1 MHTVDLPTIVSGN
14 RLAYLDPHEE
24 IWPRE
29 TGQWYDIDRN
39 ARYTDTFAPFENL
52 RGFSVQNARYNG
64 TLFRFPLRN
73 ARRDKCVSTHTYDV
87 NKFRELLTVLR
98 EEAKCILLFLR
109 TVRTVEVFEISES
122 GVHSNLLKVSIC
134 ETSIDQLAQKRSGFQ
149 ATLQRLFHAQS
160 FGIREKLSQ
169 VVRVQI
175 DVNDYYN
182 RTTSSSK
189 WLVANQVGSHSPEVR
204 KLAQELK
211 VFPWVGVALETSAQN
226 IESSGGR
233 VFCVLPMPLEVSCNL
248 PVHVNGTFSLNDE
261 RRELKWRGVERK
273 NDPSAQWNHL
283 LVEELLPP
291 CYASLLLDHAK
302 MLLVPAQFCRAW
314 PDTNK
319 VKGTKWVGLLTPLLR
334 ALLSKDVIPFCKPG
348 GIHRWITISS
358 ATFFPRGT
366 VLPQEV
372 TKALMAC
379 GVKLVT
385 ATDAIWNALTYCSI
399 QATCVSPSLTR
410 GELRKS
416 PQSYTS
422 MTSTEKHALLQ
433 YCLSDDAYYNDLSN
447 LALLPLASGGFGTFG
462 SVFNNPVYLC
472 SQQCPSYLLPI
483 LEGELVNESLDYQVY
498 TKLKEIASGG
508 HTNLRLLTVNDVAT
522 LLSRAMQLLQ
532 FQNTVKLPWSQFT
545 MQWLR
550 GFWQWVPGNS
560 LHLFANHFLVPISDR
575 AVARLTKAS
584 SCLFIPSTQSCSQS
598 LISTLEKLGVQCC
611 QQRQHSFVCH
621 NFYLSSLM
629 NFLSA
634 EGAIDAIQQAS
645 ISYSSVTLTDNEA
658 RELIEHVHNVSINY
672 QRQAVLREL
681 AIFAA
686 LRNTGQEL
694 YSVAQ
699 VEASTGRGAQMEPQN
714 FPLTPQNM
722 PSSVILFSSANY
734 YQRLLLSKLSVNST
748 TTVDLLVYT
757 VFPLIER
764 ESLKRDDAKNLM
776 KEVLEKF
783 HAITSNVSYQKRQ
796 EFESAIGRLSFLPVS
811 AGKPKPPNTLYS
823 PSEEELKN
831 LFYNEP
837 VFPSEPFSGGQ
848 CLKVLKQCGLKT
860 SVTRQEIV
868 DIVCSISS
876 KASTSPVAVD
886 QVKHIRAK
894 AVLTYIKRWGPQQLS
909 ETVHISD
916 YPRPRYGQNLQFSQA
931 LRKLSETKSWL
942 PVQAT
947 PPSGYPSCLT
957 WRGSGCTRHFISF
970 GSSVML
976 SEHALACGS
985 QVYFVEHSLPQA
997 LCKEFTP
1004 SPYDVMQHVMAHLE
1018 KVILKHT
1025 QVSNVKKITF
1035 GIYHLLHKCQEQD
1048 HTANLSLLERT
1059 EDCVWLTRQKK
1070 FVHPNSIALEQNAT
1084 FQHNLEPFVYILP
1097 DDLAEYESLFTE
1109 LGVQEVVTRSQIMGI
1124 LEKIQE
1130 GNPSS
1135 CGISNKQAWNL
1146 VMNILRWSTESDNG
1160 DEDDDNGPTLIPV
1173 EPDTDWPTLVTAEDV
1188 VYTDSA
1194 FLQRFLETSG
1204 DTEEEYTFVN
1214 HRVSP
1219 DLACQLQLTP
1229 LSEHLNISEDA
1240 FEDVGQSEPL
1250 TVRLKNI
1257 LKDYKDGL
1265 TIIKE
1270 LIQNADDAG
1279 ATEMN
1284 ICYDTRYHTD
1294 KRESLFFPG
1303 MAKCHGPALVVNN
1316 NAMFT
1321 EDDFQNITKLAGATN
1336 VGKALKIG
1344 KFGVGF
1350 CSVYHITDIPSFV
1363 SNNLFYIFDPTLTY
1377 LKDEIKNPARP
1388 GKKVCFTSPFISR
1401 SKQLAPYANLFGL
1414 DPRSKYEGTTFRF
1427 PFRTGVSELSDKMY
1441 GAEDVIQLREQ
1452 IQSSCS
1458 KLVLF
1463 LQNIETITFSQVHRG
1478 KEEPHET
1485 MKITK
1490 GKQTLVGNRCIYQVT
1505 CLVKGSDTTEFWL
1518 VETCTQT
1525 VLEKYSTASVACSLS
1540 PTDEQLYEV
1549 KPIEGEMFCFLP
1561 LSVKTGLPVHVSSNF
1576 AVSNNR
1582 RGIWT
1587 SDDSDFTKSD
1597 EVEWNKSLMKGTIC
1611 LAYCELLEG
1620 LKELQTEMKLSDYA
1634 FFSMWPVK
1642 GELKIQNPWYLCVK
1656 AVYGSV
1662 AERELFFSNS
1672 TDRWLALDESK
1683 FLHPDILR
1691 VSHSATS
1698 IPGAVLDVVNHLE
1711 LPVVHLPSKYHE
1723 FLAISGCTETEKTFL
1738 EHFFANIQDVEAI
1751 LESRNA
1757 VLLLT
1762 LECYATELNSPDKD
1776 RYYYLWEF
1784 LQENACIP
1792 CEPDGKLLKAP
1803 SELIQPEADFAKL
1816 FDVNENVFP
1825 LRKFCNKILVDRAM
1839 KELGMLHDSIPL
1851 ESLEER
1857 ATTIATLYKND
1868 ATKALERA
1876 KLIMDSLQKEDK
1888 REEFPIEICLRMS
1901 EIPFLPVKEKPE
1913 DYPLPWKGD
1922 RGKLY
1927 PGKEILSLT
1936 TTYYDDKANIHLA
1949 GSECVILNQNNPSN
1963 GGCGVVS
1970 YRVKELLQIRSSPT
1984 CREVIS
1990 HFCTLLGHFDGS
2002 EQMIKF
2008 ADPIARK
2015 VYEYLEELLG
2025 QAKEHESIDIAPI
2038 KEIPCIWTGR
2048 MFIECSAVAK
2058 KWRQDGPYLFQV
2070 PYSLNTCKY
2079 LKEALEIKEEFSDE
2093 DLVGALQSIRNNED
2107 TPLSE
2112 NCQMLIKDIV
2122 SVITSREKFQTDLK
2136 PIMLPD
2142 VDFILHEATELY
2154 HNDMPWQPHDD
2165 TFKYVHESVPLAT
2178 AKRLEVKLCRTAHLA
2193 RYTVPGSG
2201 FSIVEFGQ
2209 HEELTRRIQNIIRD
2223 YPFDMTI
2230 LKELLQNADDA
2241 KATKMHIIVDM
2252 RRHREDHILS
2262 EEWAK
2267 LQGPAL
2273 LVWNDSVFTK
2283 EDLEGIQRL
2292 GLGSKRSDSETIGQY
2307 GIGFN
2312 AVYHLTDCPSFLTGG
2327 DTLCI
2332 LDPHM
2337 RYVPHATER
2346 RPGAMYTSLD
2356 KKFWSS
2362 FDGMKSAYLLDG
2374 VKNRPKQ
2381 LLNGTLF
2388 RFPLR
2393 YTLSHVESSEI
2404 VRDINQ
2410 SELNRSRVLSGREMS
2425 KLLNE
2430 WAPKMKQSLLFL
2442 NNVTELKFSVIRDE
2456 RGVLSLENSYR
2467 TELDEWATQNRSELT
2482 DKIKLFND
2490 EETRTPFITTYPLT
2504 IVESLMAR
2512 REKKEEWL
2520 IQQGIGNIDKDV
2532 QRWTYVEQVK
2542 PRHGIAAPLKCEGA
2556 TLEGQVFCFLPLP
2569 LYSGLPVHINGHF
2582 ILHSTR
2588 RNLWR
2593 ATDSEGDN
2601 KSRWNQNILTA
2612 IASSYAKFLERMTE
2626 YVAQFK
2632 RCTSRKSIEKAVTEY
2647 YVHFPCTIPNSDS
2660 PLSEPWLQ
2668 LTKHVFQ
2675 AMFEHNSPILA
2686 VPTNVSA
2693 RSSEDKCL
2701 LQWQPLKCEQMPA
2714 SQVYFWKNAR
2724 KEKEE
2729 NVKMKCVLERIGMK
2743 ITCAPLWVMEHFK
2756 FVKCDLPVVS
2766 RSSVHKFYVSFY
2778 NRFISSQYPRD
2789 IQDTPFK
2796 CVEDFKLFTGFL
2808 LGAESQPSLTTEL
2821 AFPDKPFGYP
2831 LLLNACN
2838 QLCIFDEG
2846 SKVLRSKYAQL
2857 FPKYLERF
2865 LHKDLIRCHHSSS
2878 YFVTEFDEDRVQIV
2892 KELLQTVLPPE
2903 LKNMYVSSESEEIK
2917 KVDIRALWRCFKND
2931 KVFRSAVDEILK
2943 VWALL
2948 LTKDQKL
2955 FRCSS
2960 REQLLP
2966 IIPDSSTREA
2976 ALMSVIEHQLRG
2988 PFLDTQVVPVEVV
3001 ESLCPRPSDH
3011 KAVLKNVYYLHRE
3024 FPFDEVMT
3032 SQIATSLITY
3042 FKNIHLKKERKCCL
3056 HLKCLPL
3063 FETMDGDVTVLEG
3076 KRVYMWPN
3084 TIGQDGNE
3092 KWIRGTDLV
3101 FLKPWGAWASLG
3113 VIIELGIQT
3122 ITAEEM
3128 YIQFIFPQFF
3138 KLNKKERYSHV
3149 RYIRDYLFA
3158 TNYANRKNDCHARH
3172 FVSELVSLPWIGDDG
3187 HSLKPVSSFH
3197 TDQKEIFPAFLEHF
3211 QLIPKEV
3218 YQGDKRTWMSFFQ
3231 KIGLQQ
3237 TVTKDT
3243 FSALCNDVACGK
3255 LKESTRA
3262 SSKVLFDYLFTKEEA
3277 KHNGFHSDRN
3287 FLARVS
3293 DIAFVCPVPMPEL
3306 EWIHKAPQ
3314 TPNRVIL
3321 ANDEQVPLCK
3331 LLGSCVKLCKDLI
3344 WVVKHVID
3352 VSEPEEKSLLDGL
3365 GICTEP
3371 TVKDVVESVK
3381 CLAKTR
3387 FTNNQLFKEYKDV
3400 PLSKPGRR
3408 KLMDVMTKIFEYL
3421 EQKKAEPTELIDLPC
3436 IPVHALTDER
3446 GSQYP
3451 VLVQPHCV
3459 VFREFE
3465 ETQEFYP
3472 FIHSV
3477 MKLLYRA
3484 KDFLGLLGVKNSIEL
3499 KHMQIVLQSAYEI
3512 SDGLEMDINTRRVVS
3527 SAVKEIFSLLQ
3538 KNKMEMMQMR
3548 EEVVI
3553 EQLQPLYLSGVD
3565 KRMHLVDSLVYSAK
3579 YRPINYNLDETGLFL
3594 LWTPK
3599 KLFNIRPKQFCQLL
3613 PEAIRP
3619 KLLSQLC
3626 IRKVSTSCKKC
3637 ENAPPIVDKV
3647 ETQLRLQN
3655 LPQAMSIVI
3664 KYYASQVSTSPEA
3677 QEKIIEVFMGH
3688 LEQFFDSIEVK
3699 CVDDLKID
3707 VFLKDSDHV
3716 AIASESEPCFLLWG
3730 KNVYLLY
3737 IDSKRGA
3744 HDLSTVQDCIVDEL
3758 VSCLKNTE
3766 FPESEVDQVKTFMKK
3781 LFGADSPE
3789 ELYDMLQEKH
3799 MSIDELTPTAIYYDH
3814 EPNIGDAVPNSLHFR
3829 LDHSLNN
3836 IFYPQEWVAYKPNF
3850 EEEIFIYAQVSHAM
3864 NLKDAE
3870 GEPLKPMLV
3879 EYIIITS
3886 KDGREEKKVTSVD
3899 LFKFL
3904 RGEKAQEKA
3913 SAVESESRELV
3924 PFQGDPSETAPPPPP
3939 PPPPSNS
3946 SSQSA
3951 ATARPERTRQ
3961 PINIEQA
3968 KEEVRQDLK
3977 DIWQLP
3983 KEDQKKALRRLYL
3996 KWHPDKN
4003 PYDPEAAEEVFKFMQ
4018 QEIDRL
4024 ERGEGLTTSSSQS
4037 WRHYERAWSSTARQ
4051 HRHYYDQFQQ
4061 DSAETG
4067 SSRNRRKRNRGR
4079 RGRGGGG
4086 GGFFNASF
4094 TPPKNESEAK
4104 RWVKQAEADYAVLKV
4119 LLDEAQANIQL
4130 PCHVCFV
4137 AHEVAEK
4144 ALKGAMYAT
4153 CGLREQSRRSHNVTP
4168 LARAIEQVE
4177 PEKARG
4183 ISALA
4188 LPLEP
4193 TYYVDT
4199 RFPKEGAGLSVPF
4212 EDFSLADAEEAE
4224 KCAGGILKIVKD
4236 IVNT

>member
-1 MHTVDLPTIVSGN
+1 MY
-14 RLAYLDPHEE
+14 LA
-24 IWPRE
+24 
-29 TGQWYDIDRN
+29 
-39 ARYTDTFAPFENL
+39 
-52 RGFSVQNARYNG
+52 
-64 TLFRFPLRN
+64 FPSN
-73 ARRDKCVSTHTYDV
+73 CT
-87 NKFRELLTVLR
+87 N
-98 EEAKCILLFLR
+98 CG
-109 TVRTVEVFEISES
+109 S

-169 VVRVQI
+169 VVRVQV

-182 RTTSSSK
+182 RTTSSNK

-302 MLLVPAQFCRAW
+302 MLLEPAQFCRAW

-358 ATFFPRGT
+358 ATFVPRGT

-399 QATCVSPSLTR
+399 QVTCVSPSLTR
-410 GELRKS
+410 SELRKS

-447 LALLPLASGGFGTFG
+447 LALLPLASGGFGTFV

-472 SQQCPSYLLPI
+472 SQQCPSYLLPT

-508 HTNLRLLTVNDVAT
+508 HTNLRLLTVNEVAT

-550 GFWQWVPGNS
+550 DFWQWVPGNS
-560 LHLFANHFLVPISDR
+560 LHLFANHFLLPISDR

-598 LISTLEKLGVQCC
+598 LISALEKLGVQCC
-611 QQRQHSFVCH
+611 QQRKHSFVCH
-621 NFYLSSLM
+621 NVYLSSLM

-634 EGAIDAIQQAS
+634 EGTIDAIQQAS
-645 ISYSSVTLTDNEA
+645 ISYSSVTLTDKEA

-681 AIFAA
+681 AIFAT

-699 VEASTGRGAQMEPQN
+699 FEASTGRGAQMEPQN

-722 PSSVILFSSANY
+722 PLSVILFSSANY

-783 HAITSNVSYQKRQ
+783 HAITSNVSYHKRQ

-823 PSEEELKN
+823 PSEEELKT

-837 VFPSEPFSGGQ
+837 VFPSEPFSRGE

-860 SVTRQEIV
+860 GVTPQEIV
-868 DIVCSISS
+868 DIICSISS
-876 KASTSPVAVD
+876 KSSTSPVAVD
-886 QVKHIRAK
+886 QAKHIRAK
-894 AVLTYIKRWGPQQLS
+894 AVLTYIKRWGHQQLS

-957 WRGSGCTRHFISF
+957 WRGSGCSRHFISF

-976 SEHALACGS
+976 SEHQDPLALACGS

-1004 SPYDVMQHVMAHLE
+1004 SPYHVMQHVMAHLE

-1025 QVSNVKKITF
+1025 QVPDVKKISF
-1035 GIYHLLHKCQEQD
+1035 GIYCLLHKCQQQG
-1048 HTANLSLLERT
+1048 HTASLLLLERT

-1109 LGVQEVVTRSQIMGI
+1109 LGIQEVVTRSQIMGI

-1160 DEDDDNGPTLIPV
+1160 DEDDDNGPTLVPV
-1173 EPDTDWPTLVTAEDV
+1173 EPDTDWPTLVAAEDV

-1194 FLQRFLETSG
+1194 FLRRFLETSG

-1214 HRVSP
+1214 HRVTP
-1219 DLACQLQLTP
+1219 DLARELQLTP

-1257 LKDYKDGL
+1257 LKDYKDGF

-1303 MAKCHGPALVVNN
+1303 MAECHGPALVVNN

-1321 EDDFQNITKLAGATN
+1321 EDDFQNITKLAGATK
-1336 VGKALKIG
+1336 VGKSLKIG
-1344 KFGVGF
+1344 KFGIGF

-1363 SNNLFYIFDPTLTY
+1363 SNDLLYIFDPTLTY

-1388 GKKVCFTSPFISR
+1388 GKKVCFTSPFISQ
-1401 SKQLAPYANLFGL
+1401 SKQLAPYANLFGF
-1414 DPRSKYEGTTFRF
+1414 DPQSRYEGTTFRF

-1441 GAEDVIQLREQ
+1441 GAEDVRQLREQ

-1478 KEEPHET
+1478 EEEPHEM

-1490 GKQTLVGNRCIYQVT
+1490 GKQTLVGYRCIYQVT
-1505 CLVKGSDTTEFWL
+1505 CSVKGSDTTEFWL
-1518 VETCTQT
+1518 VESCTQT

-1540 PTDEQLYEV
+1540 PTEEQLYEV
-1549 KPIEGEMFCFLP
+1549 KAIEGEMFCFLP

-1597 EVEWNKSLMKGTIC
+1597 EVEWNKSLMEGVIC
-1611 LAYCELLEG
+1611 SAYCELMEG
-1620 LKELQTEMKLSDYA
+1620 LKELQTEIKQSDYD

-1642 GELKIQNPWYLCVK
+1642 GELKIQNLWDLSVK
-1656 AVYGSV
+1656 AIYQSV

-1723 FLAISGCTETEKTFL
+1723 FLAISSSTETEKTFL
-1738 EHFFANIQDVEAI
+1738 EHFFTNIDNVEAI
-1751 LESRNA
+1751 LDSRNA
-1757 VLLLT
+1757 VLLLA
-1762 LECYATELNSPDKD
+1762 LECYAMELNRPDED
-1776 RYYYLWEF
+1776 RYCYLWEF
-1784 LQENACIP
+1784 LQESACIP
-1792 CEPDGKLLKAP
+1792 CEPDGNLLKAP
-1803 SELIQPEADFAKL
+1803 SKLIHPKADFAKL
-1816 FDVNENVFP
+1816 FDVDENVFP
-1825 LRKFCNKILVDRAM
+1825 LEEFCDKKLVDKAM
-1839 KELGMLHDSIPL
+1839 KELGMLYDSIPL
-1851 ESLEER
+1851 DQLEER
-1857 ATTIATLYKND
+1857 ATTIVGLYKKD
-1868 ATKALERA
+1868 EIKALERA
-1876 KLIMDSLQKEDK
+1876 KLIMNSLQKEDK
-1888 REEFPIEICLRMS
+1888 REQFSVEECLRIS
-1901 EIPFLPVKEKPE
+1901 EIPFLPVMEKPE

-1922 RGKLY
+1922 KDTLY

-1936 TTYYDDKANIHLA
+1936 TTYHDDKANIHLA

-1963 GGCGVVS
+1963 GGCGFVS
-1970 YRVKELLQIRSSPT
+1970 SRVKELLQIRSSPT
-1984 CREVIS
+1984 CRDVVS

-2002 EQMIKF
+2002 AQMIKF
-2008 ADPIARK
+2008 SDPIARK
-2015 VYEYLEELLG
+2015 VYEYLEKLLG
-2025 QAKEHESIDIAPI
+2025 EAKEHESIDIAPI

-2070 PYSLNTCKY
+2070 PSSMNTRKN
-2079 LKEALEIKEEFSDE
+2079 LKEALEIKEEFSNE
-2093 DLVGALQSIRNNED
+2093 ELVDALQSMQRDNNGI
-2107 TPLSE
+2107 PLSDD
-2112 NCQMLIKDIV
+2112 CQVLIRDIV
-2122 SVITSREKFQTDLK
+2122 SKITSRPNFQTDLK

-2142 VDFILHEATELY
+2142 ADFILHEATELY

-2165 TFKYVHESVPLAT
+2165 TFNYVHESVPLAT
-2178 AKRLEVKLCRTAHLA
+2178 AKTLGVKLCRAAHLA

-2201 FSIVEFGQ
+2201 FSFVEFGQ

-2230 LKELLQNADDA
+2230 LKELLQNADDT
-2241 KATKMHIIVDM
+2241 KATKMHIMVDM
-2252 RRHREDHILS
+2252 RRHREEHILS

-2337 RYVPHATER
+2337 RYVPQATER
-2346 RPGAMYTSLD
+2346 HPGAMYSNLD
-2356 KKFWSS
+2356 DKFWSS

-2393 YTLSHVESSEI
+2393 HTLSHVRSSDI
-2404 VRDINQ
+2404 VRDIDQ
-2410 SELNRSRVLSGREMS
+2410 SKPNTNTSRVISGDKMNELLS
-2425 KLLNE
+2425 E

-2442 NNVTELKFSVIRDE
+2442 NNVTELKFSVIRNE
-2456 RGVLSLENSYR
+2456 KEVLSLENSYR
-2467 TELDEWATQNRSELT
+2467 TELDECATQNRAELT
-2482 DKIKLFND
+2482 NKIKLFND
-2490 EETRTPFITTYPLT
+2490 EETREPYITTYPLT

-2512 REKKEEWL
+2512 GRERKEKWL
-2520 IQQGIGNIDKDV
+2520 IQQGIGDV
-2532 QRWTYVEQVK
+2532 ENNVKKWKYVEQVR
-2542 PRHGIAAPLKCEGA
+2542 PRHGIAALLKHEGS
-2556 TLEGQVFCFLPLP
+2556 TILKGQVFCFLPLP
-2569 LYSGLPVHINGHF
+2569 LYSGLSVHINGHF
-2582 ILHSTR
+2582 ILDSTR

-2593 ATDSEGDN
+2593 ATDSEGDE

-2612 IASSYAKFLERMTE
+2612 IASSYAKFLEKMTE
-2626 YVAQFK
+2626 YVAQFEG
-2632 RCTSRKSIEKAVTEY
+2632 CTSRKSIEKAVTEY
-2647 YVHFPCTIPNSDS
+2647 YVHFPRKKSDS
-2660 PLSEPWLQ
+2660 DLSKPWLQ
-2668 LTKHVFQ
+2668 LAKDVFQ
-2675 AMFEHNSPILA
+2675 AMSEHNSPILA

-2693 RSSEDKCL
+2693 RSSEDKYL
-2701 LQWQPLKCEQMPA
+2701 LQWQPLKYEQMPA
-2714 SQVYFWKNAR
+2714 SQVYFWKKVR
-2724 KEKEE
+2724 KDTEE
-2729 NVKMKCVLERIGMK
+2729 NVRMKSILERIGMN

-2756 FVKCDLPVVS
+2756 DVKCELPVIC
-2766 RSSVHKFYVSFY
+2766 RSSVYEFYKSF
-2778 NRFISSQYPRD
+2778 NNQFISSRYPTD

-2796 CVEDFKLFTGFL
+2796 CVEDFKLFTEVL
-2808 LGAESQPSLTTEL
+2808 LGAESQPLQTAEFT
-2821 AFPDKPFGYP
+2821 FPDKPFGYP

-2846 SKVLRSKYAQL
+2846 NKILCSKFAQL
-2857 FPKYLERF
+2857 FPKCPERF
-2865 LHKDLIRCHHSSS
+2865 LHNDLTQCHYSSS
-2878 YFVTEFDEDRVQIV
+2878 YFLTELDKDRVQIV
-2892 KELLQTVLPPE
+2892 KELLETVLPPE

-2948 LTKDQKL
+2948 LTKDKTL
-2955 FRCSS
+2955 VRCSS

-2966 IIPDSSTREA
+2966 IIPDSSTKEA
-2976 ALMSVIEHQLRG
+2976 SVISVIEQKLKG

-3001 ESLCPRPSDH
+3001 GSLCPQPSDH
-3011 KAVLKNVYYLHRE
+3011 IAMLKNLYYLHRE
-3024 FPFDEVMT
+3024 FPIDEVMT
-3032 SQIATSLITY
+3032 SQIASSLITY
-3042 FKNIHLKKERKCCL
+3042 FKNIHLKKENECCM

-3063 FETMDGDVTVLEG
+3063 FEAMDGGITVLEG
-3076 KRVYMWPN
+3076 KRVYIWPN
-3084 TIGQDGNE
+3084 NIGQDGNE

-3101 FLKPWGAWASLG
+3101 FLKPLGAWASLG

-3122 ITAEEM
+3122 ITAEET
-3128 YIQFIFPQFF
+3128 YIKFIFPNFS
-3138 KLNKKERYSHV
+3138 KLSKKERYSHV
-3149 RYIRDYLFA
+3149 RHIRDYLFA
-3158 TNYANRKNDCHARH
+3158 TNYAIHKNDYHASR
-3172 FVSELVSLPWIGDDG
+3172 FVSELVRLLWIGDHG
-3187 HSLKPVSSFH
+3187 HSLKPVSTFH
-3197 TDQKEIFPAFLEHF
+3197 TYQKEIFHAFPEHF
-3211 QLIPKEV
+3211 ELIPKEV
-3218 YQGDKRTWMSFFQ
+3218 YQGDKKVWMSFFQ

-3237 TVTKDT
+3237 TVTKNT
-3243 FSALCNDVACGK
+3243 FAALCNDVACGK
-3255 LKESTRA
+3255 LKEVTRA
-3262 SSKVLFDYLFTKEEA
+3262 SSKVLLDYLFSKEEA
-3277 KHNGFHSDRN
+3277 KHHGFHSDKR

-3293 DIAFVCPVPMPEL
+3293 EIAFVCPVSMLEL
-3306 EWIHKAPQ
+3306 DWIHKPPQ
-3314 TPNRVIL
+3314 TPSRVII
-3321 ANDEQVPLCK
+3321 ANDKQVPLCK
-3331 LLGSCVKLCKDLI
+3331 LSGSCVRQYKDLI
-3344 WVVKHVID
+3344 WIVKHVID
-3352 VSEPEEKSLLDGL
+3352 VSELEEKSLLDGL
-3365 GICTEP
+3365 GINTKP
-3371 TVKDVVESVK
+3371 TVKHVVASVK
-3381 CLAKTR
+3381 CLAETR
-3387 FTNNQLFKEYKDV
+3387 FADPQLFTKYTAPQSTPDQK
-3400 PLSKPGRR
+3400 
-3408 KLMDVMTKIFEYL
+3408 KLMDVMAKMFEYL
-3421 EQKKAEPTELIDLPC
+3421 ELQHKEKSTDLTELKALPC
-3436 IPVHALTDER
+3436 IPVHALTDKW

-3451 VLVQPHCV
+3451 VLVHPRCV
-3459 VFREFE
+3459 VFRPQK
-3465 ETQEFYP
+3465 ETQNFYP
-3472 FIHSV
+3472 FIHSANR
-3477 MKLLYRA
+3477 LLYNA
-3484 KDFLGLLGVKNSIEL
+3484 KEVLELLGVKNSVEL
-3499 KHMQIVLQSAYEI
+3499 VHMQIVLQSAYKVAEGMEL
-3512 SDGLEMDINTRRVVS
+3512 DHNTKDVVS
-3527 SAVKEIFSLLQ
+3527 FAVKEIFSLLQ
-3538 KNKMEMMQMR
+3538 KNKTERFRMGEAVLT
-3548 EEVVI
+3548 EK
-3553 EQLQPLYLSGVD
+3553 LKPLYLSGVD
-3565 KRMHLVDSLVYSAK
+3565 KRMHSVDSLVYCSRYK
-3579 YRPINYNLDETGLFL
+3579 QKYNLDGTGLFL

-3599 KLFNIRPKQFCQLL
+3599 KLDIYPKDFCELL

-3619 KLLSQLC
+3619 KSLSQLC
-3626 IRKVSTSCKKC
+3626 IRKISTSCKKC
-3637 ENAPPIVDKV
+3637 KNTPPVAHTI
-3647 ETQLRLQN
+3647 ERQLRLQN

-3664 KYYASQVSTSPEA
+3664 KSYANGPPEV
-3677 QEKIIEVFMGH
+3677 QEKISEIFMEH
-3688 LEQFFDSIEVK
+3688 LEHFFYSIKVHCMEN
-3699 CVDDLKID
+3699 LMID
-3707 VFLKDSDHV
+3707 VFLRDNDHPT
-3716 AIASESEPCFLLWG
+3716 AITSESKCCFLLQEN
-3730 KNVYLLY
+3730 KEYSLY
-3737 IDSKRGA
+3737 MDAKRCA
-3744 HDLSTVQDCIVDEL
+3744 HRLSTVQDCIVGEL
-3758 VSCLKNTE
+3758 VSCLTNTE
-3766 FPESEVDQVKTFMKK
+3766 FPQGELENVQNIMKS
-3781 LFGADSPE
+3781 LLEADSPDE
-3789 ELYDMLQEKH
+3789 IYEILQTKQ
-3799 MSIDELTPTAIYYDH
+3799 MSIGELGATDIDYDH
-3814 EPNIGDAVPNSLHFR
+3814 EPTIGDFVPKPLHFR
-3829 LDHSLNN
+3829 FNLSGKN
-3836 IFYPQEWVAYKPNF
+3836 IFYSQEWIAYKLDGDD
-3850 EEEIFIYAQVSHAM
+3850 EKYIYAQVSHAE
-3864 NLKDAE
+3864 NLKDAS
-3870 GEPLKPMLV
+3870 GEPLKPMHV
-3879 EYIIITS
+3879 KYIIITS
-3886 KDGREEKKVTSVD
+3886 EDGNEERTVAAYE
-3899 LFKFL
+3899 LYKFT
-3904 RGEKAQEKA
+3904 RGQKAPEE
-3913 SAVESESRELV
+3913 SPTVESESREVVL
-3924 PFQGDPSETAPPPPP
+3924 FQGDSSETAPPPPP
-3939 PPPPSNS
+3939 PPSDS
-3946 SSQSA
+3946 
-3951 ATARPERTRQ
+3951 TLTRPERTLQ

-3968 KEEVRQDLK
+3968 KEEVRQELK
-3977 DIWQLP
+3977 DIWELP
-3983 KEDQKKALRRLYL
+3983 KEERKKALHRLYL
-3996 KWHPDKN
+3996 RWHPDKN
-4003 PYDPEAAEEVFKFMQ
+4003 PHDPEAAEEVFKFMK
-4018 QEIDRL
+4018 QEMDRL
-4024 ERGEGLTTSSSQS
+4024 ERGEGLSTSSSHS
-4037 WRHYERAWSSTARQ
+4037 WRHYENSWNFTAGQ
-4051 HRHYYDQFQQ
+4051 HRRYQNQYQQ
-4061 DSAETG
+4061 DPAGTG
-4067 SSRNRRKRNRGR
+4067 SHRQRQGSRRNRG
-4079 RGRGGGG
+4079 GGGGGG
-4086 GGFFNASF
+4086 GGFFNTFF
-4094 TPPKNESEAK
+4094 TPPKNEREAK
-4104 RWVKQAEADYAVLKV
+4104 RWVRQAIADFEVLKNA
-4119 LLDEAQANIQL
+4119 LDCARINTKL
-4130 PCHVCFV
+4130 SYNVCFM

-4153 CGLREQSRRSHNVTP
+4153 CGLREKSRESHNIAP
-4168 LARAIEQVE
+4168 LAIAIEQAE

-4199 RFPKEGAGLSVPF
+4199 RFPKEGAGLSVPL
-4212 EDFSLADAEEAE
+4212 EEFSLADAEEAE

>member
-1 MHTVDLPTIVSGN
+1 MHTADLPTIVSGN

-24 IWPRE
+24 IWPRK
-29 TGQWYDIDRN
+29 TGQWYDIDGN
-39 ARYTDTFAPFENL
+39 ARYTDTFAPFQNL
-52 RGFSVQNARYNG
+52 CGFSVRNTHYNG

-73 ARRDKCVSTHTYDV
+73 ARRAKRVSTHTYDV
-87 NKFRELLTVLR
+87 NKLRELLTALR

-109 TVRTVEVFEISES
+109 SVRTVEVFEISES
-122 GVHSNLLKVSIC
+122 GVHLSLLKVSVC
-134 ETSIDQLAQKRSGFQ
+134 ETSIDQLSQKRSGFQ
-149 ATLQRLFHAQS
+149 ANLQKLFHAQS

-169 VVRVQI
+169 VVRVQV
-175 DVNDYYN
+175 DVNDSYN
-182 RTTSSSK
+182 HTTSSSK
-189 WLVANQVGSHSPEVR
+189 WLVANHVGSHSPEAR

-233 VFCVLPMPLEVSCNL
+233 VFCVLPMPLEVSCHL
-248 PVHVNGTFSLNDE
+248 PVHVNGTFSLNNE

-302 MLLVPAQFCRAW
+302 MLLEPAQFCRAW

-348 GIHRWITISS
+348 GISRWITVSS
-358 ATFFPRGT
+358 ATFVPRGT

-372 TKALMAC
+372 TTALVAC
-379 GVKLVT
+379 EVKLVT
-385 ATDAIWNALTYCSI
+385 ATDAIWNALSYCSI
-399 QATCVSPSLTR
+399 DVTCVSPSLTR

-422 MTSTEKHALLQ
+422 MTPTQKHALLQ
-433 YCLSDDAYYNDLSN
+433 YCLSDNAYYNDLNN
-447 LALLPLASGGFGTFG
+447 LALLPLASGGFGTFR

-472 SQQCPSYLLPI
+472 SRQCPSYLLPT
-483 LEGELVNESLDYQVY
+483 LDGELVNESLDYQVY
-498 TKLKEIASGG
+498 TKLKETASGG

-522 LLSRAMQLLQ
+522 LLSRAMPQ
-532 FQNTVKLPWSQFT
+532 FQNTVTLPWSQFR

-550 GFWQWVPGNS
+550 GFWQWVPGDS
-560 LHLFANHFLVPISDR
+560 LHLFANQFLVPISDR
-575 AVARLTKAS
+575 TVARLTKAS
-584 SCLFIPSTQSCSQS
+584 SCLFIPSTQSYSQS
-598 LISTLEKLGVQCC
+598 LISALEKLGVQCC
-611 QQRQHSFVCH
+611 QQRTHPFLRH
-621 NFYLSSLM
+621 NAYLGSLM
-629 NFLSA
+629 NFFSA
-634 EGAIDAIQQAS
+634 DGIIDAIQHAS
-645 ISYSSVTLTDNEA
+645 SYSSVALTTNEA
-658 RELIEHVHNVSINY
+658 KELIANVQNVSITY
-672 QRQAVLREL
+672 QRQTVLREL
-681 AIFAA
+681 PIFAT
-686 LRNTGQEL
+686 LRNTGEKL
-694 YSVAQ
+694 YSMTQ

-714 FPLTPQNM
+714 FPLTPQNI
-722 PSSVILFSSANY
+722 PSSVIVFSTDNK
-734 YQRLLLSKLSVNST
+734 YQQLLLSRLSVNST
-748 TTVDLLVYT
+748 TTVDLLMYT
-757 VFPLIER
+757 VFKLIER
-764 ESLKRDDAKNLM
+764 ESLQRNAAKKLM

-796 EFESAIGRLSFLPVS
+796 EFESAIGHLPFLPVS
-811 AGKPKPPNTLYS
+811 AGKPKPPNTLFS
-823 PSEEELKN
+823 PSGEELKN

-860 SVTRQEIV
+860 SVTQQEIV
-868 DIVCSISS
+868 DIICSISS

-886 QVKHIRAK
+886 QAKHTRAK
-894 AVLTYIKRWGPQQLS
+894 AVLTYIKRWGHQQLS

-970 GSSVML
+970 GTSAIL
-976 SEHALACGS
+976 SEHQDPLALACGS

-997 LCKEFTP
+997 MCKEFTP
-1004 SPYDVMQHVMAHLE
+1004 SPYDVMKHAMAHLE

-1025 QVSNVKKITF
+1025 QVPDVKKITF
-1035 GIYHLLHKCQEQD
+1035 GIYCRLHKCQQQGYTVD
-1048 HTANLSLLERT
+1048 LSLLENT

-1070 FVHPNSIALEQNAT
+1070 FVHPNSIALKQNAT

-1097 DDLAEYESLFTE
+1097 DDLAEYESLFME
-1109 LGVQEVVTRSQIMGI
+1109 LGVQEVVTRSQITGI

-1146 VMNILRWSTESDNG
+1146 VMNILRLSTESDNG
-1160 DEDDDNGPTLIPV
+1160 DDDDDNGPTLVPV
-1173 EPDTDWPTLVTAEDV
+1173 EPDTDWPTLVAAEDV

-1214 HRVSP
+1214 HRVTP
-1219 DLACQLQLTP
+1219 DLARELQLTP

-1303 MAKCHGPALVVNN
+1303 MAECHGPALVVNN

-1321 EDDFQNITKLAGATN
+1321 EEDFQNITKLAGATK

-1363 SNNLFYIFDPTLTY
+1363 SNNLLYIFDPTLTY

-1401 SKQLAPYANLFGL
+1401 SKQLAPYANLFGF
-1414 DPRSKYEGTTFRF
+1414 DPRSRYEGTTFRF

-1441 GAEDVIQLREQ
+1441 GAEDVRQLREQ

-1490 GKQTLVGNRCIYQVT
+1490 GKQTLVGNRCVYQVT
-1505 CLVKGSDTTEFWL
+1505 CSVNGSDTTEFWL
-1518 VETCTQT
+1518 FETCTQT

-1597 EVEWNKSLMKGTIC
+1597 EIEWNKSLMEGVIC
-1611 LAYCELLEG
+1611 SAYCELLEG
-1620 LKELQTEMKLSDYA
+1620 LKELQTEIKLSDYD

-1642 GELKIQNPWYLCVK
+1642 GELKIQNPWDLSVK
-1656 AVYGSV
+1656 AIYQSV
-1662 AERELFFSNS
+1662 AERELFFSTS

-1723 FLAISGCTETEKTFL
+1723 FLAISGSTETEKTFL
-1738 EHFFANIQDVEAI
+1738 EHFFTNIDNVEAI
-1751 LESRNA
+1751 LDSRNA
-1757 VLLLT
+1757 VLLLA
-1762 LECYATELNSPDKD
+1762 LECYAMELNRPDED
-1776 RYYYLWEF
+1776 RYCYLWEF

-1792 CEPDGKLLKAP
+1792 CEPDGNLLKAP
-1803 SELIQPEADFAKL
+1803 SKLIHPKADFAKL
-1816 FDVNENVFP
+1816 FDVDENVFP
-1825 LRKFCNKILVDRAM
+1825 LEEFCDKKLVDKAM

-1851 ESLEER
+1851 DQLVER
-1857 ATTIATLYKND
+1857 ATTIVRLYKKD
-1868 ATKALERA
+1868 VIKALERA
-1876 KLIMDSLQKEDK
+1876 KLIMNSLQKEDK
-1888 REEFPIEICLRMS
+1888 REQFSVEECLRIS
-1901 EIPFLPVKEKPE
+1901 EIPFLPVMEKPE
-1913 DYPLPWKGD
+1913 GYPLPWKGD
-1922 RGKLY
+1922 RDTLY

-1936 TTYYDDKANIHLA
+1936 TTYHDDKANIHLA
-1949 GSECVILNQNNPSN
+1949 GSECVILNQNNHSN
-1963 GGCGVVS
+1963 GGCGFVS

-1984 CREVIS
+1984 CRDVVS
-1990 HFCTLLGHFDGS
+1990 HFCTLVGRFDGS

-2015 VYEYLEELLG
+2015 VYEYLEKLLG

-2070 PYSLNTCKY
+2070 PYSMNTRQN
-2079 LKEALEIKEEFSDE
+2079 LKEALEIKEEFSDK
-2093 DLVGALQSIRNNED
+2093 DLVGTLQSMQRDNNGI
-2107 TPLSE
+2107 PLSD
-2112 NCQMLIKDIV
+2112 NCQVLIRDIV
-2122 SVITSREKFQTDLK
+2122 SVITSRPNFQTELK

-2178 AKRLEVKLCRTAHLA
+2178 AERLGVKPCRAAHLA
-2193 RYTVPGSG
+2193 RQGSDL
-2201 FSIVEFGQ
+2201 SFGQ

-2230 LKELLQNADDA
+2230 IKELLQNADDA
-2241 KATKMHIIVDM
+2241 KATKMHVIVDM
-2252 RRHREDHILS
+2252 RTHSDKHILS
-2262 EEWAK
+2262 EEWGE

-2273 LVWNDSVFTK
+2273 LVWNDSVFTEK
-2283 EDLEGIQRL
+2283 DLKGIQRL

-2312 AVYHLTDCPSFLTGG
+2312 AVYHLTDCPSFVTGG
-2327 DTLCI
+2327 DKLCI

-2337 RYVPHATER
+2337 RYVPEGH
-2346 RPGAMYTSLD
+2346 PGAMYTDLD
-2356 KKFWSS
+2356 EIFWNSV
-2362 FDGMKSAYLLDG
+2362 DGLKSAYLLDG
-2374 VKNRPKQ
+2374 LKNRPRE

-2393 YTLSHVESSEI
+2393 HTLSHVMSSDI

-2410 SELNRSRVLSGREMS
+2410 PEPNTNRVISGWKMG
-2425 KLLNE
+2425 KLLSE

-2442 NNVTELKFSVIRDE
+2442 NYITELKFFIIKDK

-2467 TELDEWATQNRSELT
+2467 TELDERSAQNRSELT
-2482 DKIKLFND
+2482 DKIKLFNGG
-2490 EETRTPFITTYPLT
+2490 EIKEPFITTYPLT

-2512 REKKEEWL
+2512 GRERKEEWL
-2520 IQQGIGNIDKDV
+2520 IQQGIGGVDKV
-2532 QRWTYVEQVK
+2532 VKKWTYVEQVK
-2542 PRHGIAAPLKCEGA
+2542 PRHGIAAPLKCEGT

-2582 ILHSTR
+2582 ILNSTR
-2588 RNLWR
+2588 RNLWN
-2593 ATDSEGDN
+2593 ATDSEGDE

-2612 IASSYAKFLERMTE
+2612 IASSYVTFLERMTE
-2626 YVAQFK
+2626 HVAQFEG
-2632 RCTSRKSIEKAVTEY
+2632 CTSRKSIEEAVTEY
-2647 YVHFPCTIPNSDS
+2647 YVHFPRTTQGNKFDS

-2668 LTKHVFQ
+2668 LAKDVFQ
-2675 AMFEHNSPILA
+2675 AMFERNSPILA

-2693 RSSEDKCL
+2693 RSSEDKYL
-2701 LQWQPLKCEQMPA
+2701 LQWQPLRCKQMPA
-2714 SQVYFWKNAR
+2714 SQVYFWKKVR
-2724 KEKEE
+2724 KEEEE
-2729 NVKMKCVLERIGMK
+2729 NVKIKSILERIGMK

-2756 FVKCDLPVVS
+2756 VAKHELPVIC
-2766 RSSVHKFYVSFY
+2766 RSNVYEFYKSFY
-2778 NRFISSQYPRD
+2778 NQFISSQYPRD

-2796 CVEDFKLFTGFL
+2796 CVEDFKLFTEFL
-2808 LGAESQPSLTTEL
+2808 LGAESQPLQTAEFT
-2821 AFPDKPFGYP
+2821 FPDKPFGYP
-2831 LLLNACN
+2831 LLLNACS

-2846 SKVLRSKYAQL
+2846 NKILCSKFAQL
-2857 FPKYLERF
+2857 FPKCPERF
-2865 LHKDLIRCHHSSS
+2865 LHNDLIQCHYSSS
-2878 YFVTEFDEDRVQIV
+2878 YFLTELDKDHGQIV
-2892 KELLQTVLPPE
+2892 KELLETVLPLE
-2903 LKNMYVSSESEEIK
+2903 LKFMYVSSESEEIK
-2917 KVDIRALWRCFKND
+2917 KVDIHALWSCFKD
-2931 KVFRSAVDEILK
+2931 DRVFRSAVDEILK

-2960 REQLLP
+2960 QEQLLP
-2966 IIPDSSTREA
+2966 IIPDSSTREEA
-2976 ALMSVIEHQLRG
+2976 AVMTVIEHQLRG

-3001 ESLCPRPSDH
+3001 GSLCPQPSDH
-3011 KAVLKNVYYLHRE
+3011 KAVLKNLYYLHRE
-3024 FPFDEVMT
+3024 FPIDEVMT
-3032 SQIATSLITY
+3032 SQIASSLITY
-3042 FKNIHLKKERKCCL
+3042 FKNIHLKKENECCM

-3063 FETMDGDVTVLEG
+3063 FETMDSGITVLEG
-3076 KRVYMWPN
+3076 KRVYIWPDN
-3084 TIGQDGNE
+3084 IGQNGNE

-3101 FLKPWGAWASLG
+3101 FLKPRGAWASLG

-3122 ITAEEM
+3122 ITAEET
-3128 YIQFIFPQFF
+3128 YIQFIFPNFS
-3138 KLNKKERYSHV
+3138 KLSKKDRYSHV
-3149 RYIRDYLFA
+3149 KYIRDHLFTA
-3158 TNYANRKNDCHARH
+3158 NYANKQNDYHARH
-3172 FVSELVSLPWIGDDG
+3172 FVSELVSLLWIGDDG
-3187 HSLKPVSSFH
+3187 HSLKPVSSLH
-3197 TDQKEIFPAFLEHF
+3197 TDQKEIFRAFPEHF
-3211 QLIPKEV
+3211 ELIPKEV
-3218 YQGDKRTWMSFFQ
+3218 YQRDKKVWMSFFQ

-3237 TVTKDT
+3237 TVTKNT
-3243 FSALCNDVACGK
+3243 FTALCNDVACGK
-3255 LKESTRA
+3255 RKEATRA
-3262 SSKVLFDYLFTKEEA
+3262 SSKVLLDYLFSKEEA
-3277 KHNGFHSDRN
+3277 KHHGFHSKRR
-3287 FLARVS
+3287 FLASVS
-3293 DIAFVCPVPMPEL
+3293 DIAFVCPVIMPEL
-3306 EWIHKAPQ
+3306 EWIHKVPE

-3331 LLGSCVKLCKDLI
+3331 LSGSCVKQYKDLI
-3344 WVVKHVID
+3344 WIVKHVVD
-3352 VSEPEEKSLLDGL
+3352 VSEQEEKNVLDSLRL
-3365 GICTEP
+3365 CTEP
-3371 TVKDVVESVK
+3371 TVKDMVESVK
-3381 CLAKTR
+3381 CLAETR
-3387 FTNNQLFKEYKDV
+3387 FADPQLFTKYSA
-3400 PLSKPGRR
+3400 PISKPGQK
-3408 KLMDVMTKIFEYL
+3408 KLMDVMAKIFEHL
-3421 EQKKAEPTELIDLPC
+3421 EQHKQKDTDLTELKTLPC
-3436 IPVHALTDER
+3436 IPVHALADE
-3446 GSQYP
+3446 GDSQYP
-3451 VLVQPHCV
+3451 VLVHPKCV
-3459 VFREFE
+3459 VFRPQE
-3465 ETQEFYP
+3465 ETQKFYP
-3472 FIHSV
+3472 FIHGANRT
-3477 MKLLYRA
+3477 LNRA
-3484 KDFLGLLGVKNSIEL
+3484 VEVLELLGVKNSVL
-3499 KHMQIVLQSAYEI
+3499 LNHMQIVLQSAYEV
-3512 SDGLEMDINTRRVVS
+3512 SEGMELEPNTQRVVS
-3527 SAVKEIFSLLQ
+3527 SAVNELSSLLE
-3538 KNKMEMMQMR
+3538 KNAKERLKMGEEMIT
-3548 EEVVI
+3548 EN
-3553 EQLQPLYLSGVD
+3553 LKPLYMSGRD
-3565 KRMHLVDSLVYSAK
+3565 KKMHPVESLVYTSK
-3579 YRPINYNLDETGLFL
+3579 YKPGYDLNGTNLFL
-3594 LWTPK
+3594 LWTPAEISVK
-3599 KLFNIRPKQFCQLL
+3599 TFCQLL

-3619 KLLSQLC
+3619 KPLSQLC
-3626 IRKVSTSCKKC
+3626 IKRVSPSCKTC
-3637 ENAPPIVDKV
+3637 ENQPDIVRELEHV
-3647 ETQLRLQN
+3647 LHLQG
-3655 LPQAMSIVI
+3655 LPQAMCKIVED
-3664 KYYASQVSTSPEA
+3664 YTSKENVPP
-3677 QEKIIEVFMGH
+3677 QEKERIIEDFTEC
-3688 LEQFFDSIEVK
+3688 LEVFFDTIKVC
-3699 CVDDLKID
+3699 CVENLTVDE
-3707 VFLKDSDHV
+3707 FLEDGNINTP
-3716 AIASESEPCFLLWG
+3716 IASDSMPCFLSREQNSFSLFVDS
-3730 KNVYLLY
+3730 NIRHFALY
-3737 IDSKRGA
+3737 A
-3744 HDLSTVQDCIVDEL
+3744 VQDCIINEL
-3758 VSCLKNTE
+3758 LSCLKNTALTKHYLKDI
-3766 FPESEVDQVKTFMKK
+3766 FK
-3781 LFGADSPE
+3781 
-3789 ELYDMLQEKH
+3789 ELLSAKSSDDLYEMLQSNDINIVGLELG
-3799 MSIDELTPTAIYYDH
+3799 IDYDH
-3814 EPNIGDAVPNSLHFR
+3814 EPEVGDIVPESQHFR
-3829 LDHSLNN
+3829 LDMSGQN
-3836 IFYPQEWVAYKPNF
+3836 IFSPQEMVAYQPKEKYF
-3850 EEEIFIYAQVSHAM
+3850 YAEVSYVVSLVDSSGH
-3864 NLKDAE
+3864 
-3870 GEPLKPMLV
+3870 PLKPMHL
-3879 EYIIITS
+3879 EYIIVTS
-3886 KDGREEKKVTSVD
+3886 KDGSEQKRVKAIN
-3899 LFKFL
+3899 LFKFIK
-3904 RGEKAQEKA
+3904 GEKALEETKI
-3913 SAVESESRELV
+3913 VESESQEIV
-3924 PFQGDPSETAPPPPP
+3924 PFQGDPSDSPPP
-3939 PPPPSNS
+3939 PPPPSDPGLHS
-3946 SSQSA
+3946 
-3951 ATARPERTRQ
+3951 ARPECTRQ
-3961 PINIEQA
+3961 PINIQQA
-3968 KEEVRQDLK
+3968 KEEV
-3977 DIWQLP
+3977 
-3983 KEDQKKALRRLYL
+3983 E
-3996 KWHPDKN
+3996 
-4003 PYDPEAAEEVFKFMQ
+4003 
-4018 QEIDRL
+4018 
-4024 ERGEGLTTSSSQS
+4024 
-4037 WRHYERAWSSTARQ
+4037 
-4051 HRHYYDQFQQ
+4051 
-4061 DSAETG
+4061 
-4067 SSRNRRKRNRGR
+4067 
-4079 RGRGGGG
+4079 
-4086 GGFFNASF
+4086 
-4094 TPPKNESEAK
+4094 
-4104 RWVKQAEADYAVLKV
+4104 
-4119 LLDEAQANIQL
+4119 
-4130 PCHVCFV
+4130 
-4137 AHEVAEK
+4137 HEVAEK

-4212 EDFSLADAEEAE
+4212 EGFSLADAEEAE
-4224 KCAGGILKIVKD
+4224 KCAGSIFKIVKD
-4236 IVNT
+4236 IVNI

>member
-87 NKFRELLTVLR
+87 NKFRELLTALR

-134 ETSIDQLAQKRSGFQ
+134 EPSIDQLAQKRSGFQ

-273 NDPSAQWNHL
+273 NDPSAQWNHV

-302 MLLVPAQFCRAW
+302 MLLEPAQFCRAW

-358 ATFFPRGT
+358 ATFVPRGT

-399 QATCVSPSLTR
+399 QVTCVSPSLTR
-410 GELRKS
+410 SELRKS

-447 LALLPLASGGFGTFG
+447 LALLPLASGGFGTFV

-472 SQQCPSYLLPI
+472 SQQCPSYLLPT

-508 HTNLRLLTVNDVAT
+508 HTNLRLLTVNEVAT

-550 GFWQWVPGNS
+550 DFWQWVPGNS
-560 LHLFANHFLVPISDR
+560 LHLFANHFLLPISDR

-584 SCLFIPSTQSCSQS
+584 SCLFIPSTQSYSQS
-598 LISTLEKLGVQCC
+598 LISALEKLGVQCC
-611 QQRQHSFVCH
+611 QQRKHSFVCH
-621 NFYLSSLM
+621 NVYLSSLM

-634 EGAIDAIQQAS
+634 EGTIDAIQQAS

-658 RELIEHVHNVSINY
+658 RQLIEHVHNVSINY

-681 AIFAA
+681 AIFAT
-686 LRNTGQEL
+686 LRNTSQEL

-699 VEASTGRGAQMEPQN
+699 FEASTGRGAQMEPQN

-764 ESLKRDDAKNLM
+764 ESLKGNDAKNLM

-783 HAITSNVSYQKRQ
+783 HAITSNVSYHKRQ
-796 EFESAIGRLSFLPVS
+796 EFESAIRRLSFLPVS

-823 PSEEELKN
+823 PSEEELKT

-837 VFPSEPFSGGQ
+837 VFPLEPFSGGQ

-860 SVTRQEIV
+860 SVTQQEIV
-868 DIVCSISS
+868 DIICSISS
-876 KASTSPVAVD
+876 KSSTSPVAVD
-886 QVKHIRAK
+886 QVKHTRAK
-894 AVLTYIKRWGPQQLS
+894 AVLTYINRWGQQQLS
-909 ETVHISD
+909 EAVHISD
-916 YPRPRYGQNLQFSQA
+916 YSRPRYGQNLQFSQA

-957 WRGSGCTRHFISF
+957 WKGSGCTRHFISF
-970 GSSVML
+970 ESSVML
-976 SEHALACGS
+976 SEHQDSLALACGS

-997 LCKEFTP
+997 VCKEFTP
-1004 SPYDVMQHVMAHLE
+1004 SPYDVIKHAMAHLE

-1025 QVSNVKKITF
+1025 QVPDVKKITF
-1035 GIYHLLHKCQEQD
+1035 GIYRLLHKCQQQGYTVD
-1048 HTANLSLLERT
+1048 LSLLENT

-1070 FVHPNSIALEQNAT
+1070 FVRPNSIALEQNAT
-1084 FQHNLEPFVYILP
+1084 FQHNLEPFIYILP

-1109 LGVQEVVTRSQIMGI
+1109 LGVQEVVTRSLIMGI
-1124 LEKIQE
+1124 LEKIKE

-1160 DEDDDNGPTLIPV
+1160 DEDDDNGPTLVPV

-1194 FLQRFLETSG
+1194 FLQRFLETTG

-1214 HRVSP
+1214 HRVTP
-1219 DLACQLQLTP
+1219 DLARELQLTP
-1229 LSEHLNISEDA
+1229 LSEHLNISENA

-1257 LKDYKDGL
+1257 LKDGL

-1303 MAKCHGPALVVNN
+1303 MAECHGPALLVNN
-1316 NAMFT
+1316 NA
-1321 EDDFQNITKLAGATN
+1321 N
-1336 VGKALKIG
+1336 
-1344 KFGVGF
+1344 
-1350 CSVYHITDIPSFV
+1350 
-1363 SNNLFYIFDPTLTY
+1363 
-1377 LKDEIKNPARP
+1377 
-1388 GKKVCFTSPFISR
+1388 
-1401 SKQLAPYANLFGL
+1401 AN
-1414 DPRSKYEGTTFRF
+1414 
-1427 PFRTGVSELSDKMY
+1427 
-1441 GAEDVIQLREQ
+1441 EQ

-1478 KEEPHET
+1478 EEKPHEM

-1505 CLVKGSDTTEFWL
+1505 CSVNGSADMTEFWL

-1525 VLEKYSTASVACSLS
+1525 VLEKYSTAFVACSLS

-1587 SDDSDFTKSD
+1587 SDDSENTKSD
-1597 EVEWNKSLMKGTIC
+1597 EVEWNKSLMEGVIC
-1611 LAYCELLEG
+1611 SAYCELLEG
-1620 LKELQTEMKLSDYA
+1620 LKELQTEKKLSDYD

-1642 GELKIQNPWYLCVK
+1642 GELKIQNPWDLSVK
-1656 AVYGSV
+1656 AIYQSV
-1662 AERELFFSNS
+1662 AERELFFSTS

-1683 FLHPDILR
+1683 FLNPDILR
-1691 VSHSATS
+1691 VSHSGTS
-1698 IPGAVLDVVNHLE
+1698 IPGAVLDVVNHLQ

-1723 FLAISGCTETEKTFL
+1723 FLAISGSTETEKTFL
-1738 EHFFANIQDVEAI
+1738 EHFFTNIDNVEAI
-1751 LESRNA
+1751 LDSRNA
-1757 VLLLT
+1757 VLLLA
-1762 LECYATELNSPDKD
+1762 LECYATELNSPDED
-1776 RYYYLWEF
+1776 RYCYLWEF

-1792 CEPDGKLLKAP
+1792 CEPDGNLLKAP
-1803 SELIQPEADFAKL
+1803 SKLIHPKADFAKL
-1816 FDVNENVFP
+1816 FDVDENVFP
-1825 LRKFCNKILVDRAM
+1825 LEEFCDKKLVDKAM

-1851 ESLEER
+1851 DQLEER
-1857 ATTIATLYKND
+1857 ATTIVGLYKKD
-1868 ATKALERA
+1868 EIKALERA
-1876 KLIMDSLQKEDK
+1876 KLIMNSLQKEDK
-1888 REEFPIEICLRMS
+1888 REQFSVEECLRIS
-1901 EIPFLPVKEKPE
+1901 EIPFLPVMEKPE
-1913 DYPLPWKGD
+1913 GYLLPWKGD
-1922 RGKLY
+1922 RDTLY

-1936 TTYYDDKANIHLA
+1936 TTYHDDKANIHLA
-1949 GSECVILNQNNPSN
+1949 GSECVILNQNNPRN

-2015 VYEYLEELLG
+2015 VYEYLEKLLG

-2038 KEIPCIWTGR
+2038 KEKPCIWTGR

-2070 PYSLNTCKY
+2070 PYSMNTRQN
-2079 LKEALEIKEEFSDE
+2079 LREALEIKEEFSDK
-2093 DLVGALQSIRNNED
+2093 DLVGTLQSMQRDNNGI
-2107 TPLSE
+2107 PLSE
-2112 NCQMLIKDIV
+2112 NCQVLIRDIV
-2122 SVITSREKFQTDLK
+2122 SVITSRPNFQTELK

-2154 HNDMPWQPHDD
+2154 HNDMPWQPHND

-2178 AKRLEVKLCRTAHLA
+2178 AERLGVKPCRAAHLA
-2193 RYTVPGSG
+2193 RQGSDL
-2201 FSIVEFGQ
+2201 SFGQ

-2230 LKELLQNADDA
+2230 IKELLQNADDA
-2241 KATKMHIIVDM
+2241 KATKMHVIVDM
-2252 RRHREDHILS
+2252 RTHSDKHILS
-2262 EEWAK
+2262 EEWGE

-2273 LVWNDSVFTK
+2273 LVWNDSVFTEK
-2283 EDLEGIQRL
+2283 DLKGIQRL

-2312 AVYHLTDCPSFLTGG
+2312 AVYHLTDCPSFVTGG
-2327 DTLCI
+2327 DKLCI

-2337 RYVPHATER
+2337 RYVPQATER
-2346 RPGAMYTSLD
+2346 HPGAMYANLD
-2356 KKFWSS
+2356 DKFWKT
-2362 FDGMKSAYLLDG
+2362 FDGLKSAYLLDG
-2374 VKNRPKQ
+2374 LKNRPRE

-2393 YTLSHVESSEI
+2393 HTLSHVMSSDI

-2410 SELNRSRVLSGREMS
+2410 PEPNTNRVISGWKMG
-2425 KLLNE
+2425 KLLSE

-2442 NNVTELKFSVIRDE
+2442 NNITELKFFIIKDK

-2467 TELDEWATQNRSELT
+2467 TELDERSAQNRSELT
-2482 DKIKLFND
+2482 DKIKLCNNG
-2490 EETRTPFITTYPLT
+2490 EIKEPFITTYPLT

-2512 REKKEEWL
+2512 GRERKEEWL
-2520 IQQGIGNIDKDV
+2520 IQQGIGDVDKV
-2532 QRWTYVEQVK
+2532 VKKWTYVEQVK

-2556 TLEGQVFCFLPLP
+2556 TLDGQVFCFLPLP

-2582 ILHSTR
+2582 ILNSTR
-2588 RNLWR
+2588 RNLWN
-2593 ATDSEGDN
+2593 ATDSEGDE
-2601 KSRWNQNILTA
+2601 KSRWNQNILRA
-2612 IASSYAKFLERMTE
+2612 IASSYVTFLERMTE
-2626 YVAQFK
+2626 HVAQFEG
-2632 RCTSRKSIEKAVTEY
+2632 CTSRKSIEEAVTEY
-2647 YVHFPCTIPNSDS
+2647 YVHFPRTTQGNKFDS

-2668 LTKHVFQ
+2668 LAKDVFQ
-2675 AMFEHNSPILA
+2675 AMSEHNSPILA

-2693 RSSEDKCL
+2693 RSSEDKYL
-2701 LQWQPLKCEQMPA
+2701 LQWQPLRCKQMPA
-2714 SQVYFWKNAR
+2714 SLVYFWKKVR
-2724 KEKEE
+2724 EE
-2729 NVKMKCVLERIGMK
+2729 NKMKSILERIGMK
-2743 ITCAPLWVMEHFK
+2743 ITCAPLWAMEQFR

-2766 RSSVHKFYVSFY
+2766 RSSVHKLYVSFY

-2796 CVEDFKLFTGFL
+2796 CVEDFKLFTEFL
-2808 LGAESQPSLTTEL
+2808 LGAESQPLQTAEFT
-2821 AFPDKPFGYP
+2821 FPDKPFGYP
-2831 LLLNACN
+2831 LLLNACS

-2846 SKVLRSKYAQL
+2846 NKVLCSKNAQL
-2857 FPKYLERF
+2857 FPKCPDKF
-2865 LHKDLIRCHHSSS
+2865 LHNDLIQCHYSPS
-2878 YFVTEFDEDRVQIV
+2878 YFLTELDEDRVQIV
-2892 KELLQTVLPPE
+2892 KGLLETVLPPE

-2917 KVDIRALWRCFKND
+2917 KVDIRALWRCFKD
-2931 KVFRSAVDEILK
+2931 DRVFRSAVDEILK

-2960 REQLLP
+2960 QKQLLP

-2976 ALMSVIEHQLRG
+2976 AVMSVIEHQLRG

-3001 ESLCPRPSDH
+3001 GSLCPQPSDH
-3011 KAVLKNVYYLHRE
+3011 IAMLKNLYYLHRE
-3024 FPFDEVMT
+3024 FPIDEVMT

-3042 FKNIHLKKERKCCL
+3042 FKNIHLKKENKCCM

-3063 FETMDGDVTVLEG
+3063 FETMDGGVTVLEG
-3076 KRVYMWPN
+3076 KRVYIWPN
-3084 TIGQDGNE
+3084 NIGQDGNE

-3101 FLKPWGAWASLG
+3101 FLKPWGAWTSLG
-3113 VIIELGIQT
+3113 VVKELGIQS
-3122 ITAEEM
+3122 ITAEET
-3128 YIQFIFPQFF
+3128 YIKFIFPNFS
-3138 KLNKKERYSHV
+3138 KLSKKERYSHV
-3149 RYIRDYLFA
+3149 RHIRDYLFA
-3158 TNYANRKNDCHARH
+3158 RNYAIHKNDYHASR
-3172 FVSELVSLPWIGDDG
+3172 FVSELASLPWIGDDG
-3187 HSLKPVSSFH
+3187 HSLKPVSTFH
-3197 TDQKEIFPAFLEHF
+3197 TDQKEIFRAFPEHF
-3211 QLIPKEV
+3211 ELIPKEV
-3218 YQGDKRTWMSFFQ
+3218 YQGDKKVWMSFFQ

-3237 TVTKDT
+3237 IVTKDT
-3243 FSALCNDVACGK
+3243 FTALCNDVACGK
-3255 LKESTRA
+3255 LKEVTRA
-3262 SSKVLFDYLFTKEEA
+3262 SSKVLFNYLFSKEEA
-3277 KHNGFHSDRN
+3277 GFHSDKR

-3293 DIAFVCPVPMPEL
+3293 DIAFVCPVSMLEL
-3306 EWIHKAPQ
+3306 DWIHKPPQ
-3314 TPNRVIL
+3314 TPSRVIL
-3321 ANDEQVPLCK
+3321 ANDKQVPLCK
-3331 LLGSCVKLCKDLI
+3331 LSGSCVRQYKDLI
-3344 WVVKHVID
+3344 WIVKHVID
-3352 VSEPEEKSLLDGL
+3352 VSELEEKSLLDGL
-3365 GICTEP
+3365 AINTKP
-3371 TVKDVVESVK
+3371 TVKHVVASVK
-3381 CLAKTR
+3381 CLAETR
-3387 FTNNQLFKEYKDV
+3387 FADPQLFTKYTAPQSTQDQK
-3400 PLSKPGRR
+3400 
-3408 KLMDVMTKIFEYL
+3408 KLMDVMAKMFEYL
-3421 EQKKAEPTELIDLPC
+3421 ELQHKEKSTDLTELKALRC
-3436 IPVHALTDER
+3436 IPVHALTDE
-3446 GSQYP
+3446 GDSQYT
-3451 VLVQPHCV
+3451 VLVHPRCV
-3459 VFREFE
+3459 VFRPQE
-3465 ETQEFYP
+3465 ETRNFYP
-3472 FIHSV
+3472 FIHSANR
-3477 MKLLYRA
+3477 LLYNA
-3484 KDFLGLLGVKNSIEL
+3484 KEVLELLGVNNSIEL
-3499 KHMQIVLQSAYEI
+3499 VHMQIVLQSAYEVAEGMEL
-3512 SDGLEMDINTRRVVS
+3512 DHNTKDVVS
-3527 SAVKEIFSLLQ
+3527 FAVKEIFSLLQ
-3538 KNKMEMMQMR
+3538 KNKTQRFRMG
-3548 EEVVI
+3548 EEI
-3553 EQLQPLYLSGVD
+3553 LTEKLKSLYLSGVD
-3565 KRMHLVDSLVYSAK
+3565 KRMHSVDSLVYCTRYK
-3579 YRPINYNLDETGLFL
+3579 QKYNLEGTGLFL

-3599 KLFNIRPKQFCQLL
+3599 RLDINPQDFCELL

-3619 KLLSQLC
+3619 KSLSQLC
-3626 IRKVSTSCKKC
+3626 IRKISTSCKKC
-3637 ENAPPIVDKV
+3637 ENAPPVVHAI
-3647 ETQLRLQN
+3647 ERQLRLQN

-3664 KYYASQVSTSPEA
+3664 KSYANGPPEA
-3677 QEKIIEVFMGH
+3677 QEKISEIFMEH
-3688 LEQFFDSIEVK
+3688 LEQFFDSIEVH
-3699 CVDDLKID
+3699 CMECLMID
-3707 VFLKDSDHV
+3707 VFLRDSDHPT
-3716 AIASESEPCFLLWG
+3716 AITSESECCFLLQEN
-3730 KNVYLLY
+3730 KKYSLY
-3737 IDSKRGA
+3737 MDAKRCA
-3744 HDLSTVQDCIVDEL
+3744 HRLSTVQDCIVGEL
-3758 VSCLKNTE
+3758 VSCLTNTE
-3766 FPESEVDQVKTFMKK
+3766 FPQGELENVQKIMKS
-3781 LFGADSPE
+3781 LLEADSPDE
-3789 ELYDMLQEKH
+3789 ILQTKQ
-3799 MSIDELTPTAIYYDH
+3799 MSIGELGATDIDYDH
-3814 EPNIGDAVPNSLHFR
+3814 EPKIGDFVPKELHFR
-3829 LDHSLNN
+3829 FNLSGKN
-3836 IFYPQEWVAYKPNF
+3836 IFYSQEWVAYKLDGDD
-3850 EEEIFIYAQVSHAM
+3850 EKYIYAQVE
-3864 NLKDAE
+3864 NLKDDS
-3870 GEPLKPMLV
+3870 GEPLKPMHV
-3879 EYIIITS
+3879 KYIIITS
-3886 KDGREEKKVTSVD
+3886 EDGNEERTVAAYE
-3899 LFKFL
+3899 LYKFT
-3904 RGEKAQEKA
+3904 RGQKAPEE
-3913 SAVESESRELV
+3913 SPTVESESREVVL
-3924 PFQGDPSETAPPPPP
+3924 FQGDPSEAPPPPP
-3939 PPPPSNS
+3939 PPPSDS
-3946 SSQSA
+3946 
-3951 ATARPERTRQ
+3951 TLTRPERTLQ

-3968 KEEVRQDLK
+3968 KEEVRQELK
-3977 DIWQLP
+3977 DIWELP
-3983 KEDQKKALRRLYL
+3983 KEERKKALHRLYL
-3996 KWHPDKN
+3996 RWHPDQN
-4003 PYDPEAAEEVFKFMQ
+4003 PEAAEEFMQ
-4018 QEIDRL
+4018 QEMDRL
-4024 ERGEGLTTSSSQS
+4024 ERGEGLSTSSSHS
-4037 WRHYERAWSSTARQ
+4037 WRHYENSWNFTAGQ
-4051 HRHYYDQFQQ
+4051 HRRYQNQYQQ
-4061 DSAETG
+4061 DAAGTG
-4067 SSRNRRKRNRGR
+4067 SHRQRQGSRRNRG
-4079 RGRGGGG
+4079 GGGGGGGG
-4086 GGFFNASF
+4086 GGFFN
-4094 TPPKNESEAK
+4094 TPPKNEREAK
-4104 RWVKQAEADYAVLKV
+4104 RWVRQAIADYEVLKNA
-4119 LLDEAQANIQL
+4119 LDCARINTKL
-4130 PCHVCFV
+4130 SYNVCFM

-4153 CGLREQSRRSHNVTP
+4153 CGLRQKSRESHNIAP
-4168 LARAIEQVE
+4168 LAIAVEQAE

-4199 RFPKEGAGLSVPF
+4199 RFPKEGAGLSVPL
-4212 EDFSLADAEEAE
+4212 EEFSLADAEEAE
-4224 KCAGGILKIVKD
+4224 KCAGGILEIVKD

>member
-29 TGQWYDIDRN
+29 TGQWYDIDGN

-52 RGFSVQNARYNG
+52 RGFSVRNARYNG

-73 ARRDKCVSTHTYDV
+73 AQRDKRVSTHTYDV
-87 NKFRELLTVLR
+87 NKLRELLTALR

-109 TVRTVEVFEISES
+109 SVRTVEVFEISES

-149 ATLQRLFHAQS
+149 ANLQKLFHAQS

-169 VVRVQI
+169 VVRVQV
-175 DVNDYYN
+175 DVNDSYN
-182 RTTSSSK
+182 HTTSSSK
-189 WLVANQVGSHSPEVR
+189 WLVANHVGSHSPEVR

-233 VFCVLPMPLEVSCNL
+233 VFCVLPMPLEVSCHL

-283 LVEELLPP
+283 LVEELLPL

-302 MLLVPAQFCRAW
+302 MLLEPAQFCRAW

-319 VKGTKWVGLLTPLLR
+319 VKGTKWVGLLTPLLTT
-334 ALLSKDVIPFCKPG
+334 LLSKDVIPFCKPG
-348 GIHRWITISS
+348 GIHRWITVSS
-358 ATFFPRGT
+358 ATFVPRGT

-372 TKALMAC
+372 TTALVAC
-379 GVKLVT
+379 EVKLVT

-399 QATCVSPSLTR
+399 QVTCVSPSLTR

-422 MTSTEKHALLQ
+422 MMPTKKHALLQ
-433 YCLSDDAYYNDLSN
+433 YCLSDKAYNEMSN
-447 LALLPLASGGFGTFG
+447 LVLLPLANGGFGMFG
-462 SVFNNPVYLC
+462 SPYYNSNPVYLC
-472 SQQCPSYLLPI
+472 SQQCPSHLLPT
-483 LEGELVNESLDYQVY
+483 LEGELVSESLDYQLY
-498 TKLKEIASGG
+498 MKLKEIASGG

-532 FQNTVKLPWSQFT
+532 FQNTVTLPWSQFT

-550 GFWQWVPGNS
+550 GFWQWVSGNS
-560 LHLFANHFLVPISDR
+560 LHLFANQFLVPISDR
-575 AVARLTKAS
+575 TVARLTKAS

-598 LISTLEKLGVQCC
+598 LISALEKLAVQCC
-611 QQRQHSFVCH
+611 QQRTHPFLRH
-621 NFYLSSLM
+621 NAYLGSLM
-629 NFLSA
+629 NFFSA
-634 EGAIDAIQQAS
+634 DGIIDAIQHAS
-645 ISYSSVTLTDNEA
+645 SYSSVALTANEA
-658 RELIEHVHNVSINY
+658 KELIANVQNVSITY
-672 QRQAVLREL
+672 QRQTLLREL
-681 AIFAA
+681 PIFAT
-686 LRNTGQEL
+686 LRNTGEKL
-694 YSVAQ
+694 YSMTQ

-714 FPLTPQNM
+714 FPLTPQNI
-722 PSSVILFSSANY
+722 PSSVILFSTDNK
-734 YQRLLLSKLSVNST
+734 YQQLLLSRLSVNST
-748 TTVDLLVYT
+748 TTVDLLMYT
-757 VFPLIER
+757 VFKLIER
-764 ESLKRDDAKNLM
+764 ESLQRNAAKKLM

-796 EFESAIGRLSFLPVS
+796 EFESAIGHLPFLPVS
-811 AGKPKPPNTLYS
+811 AGKPKPPNTLFS
-823 PSEEELKN
+823 PSDEELKN

-868 DIVCSISS
+868 DIICSISS

-886 QVKHIRAK
+886 QAKHTRAK
-894 AVLTYIKRWGPQQLS
+894 AVLTYIKRWGHQQLS

-976 SEHALACGS
+976 SEHQDSLALACGS

-997 LCKEFTP
+997 MCKEFTP
-1004 SPYDVMQHVMAHLE
+1004 SPDDVTNHAMAHLKE
-1018 KVILKHT
+1018 VILKHT
-1025 QVSNVKKITF
+1025 QVQDVKKITF
-1035 GIYHLLHKCQEQD
+1035 GIYHLLHKCQQQGY
-1048 HTANLSLLERT
+1048 TVKLSLLENT

-1070 FVHPNSIALEQNAT
+1070 FVHPNSIALRQNAT
-1084 FQHNLEPFVYILP
+1084 FQHNLEPFIYILP
-1097 DDLAEYESLFTE
+1097 DDLAEYESIFTE

-1146 VMNILRWSTESDNG
+1146 VMNILRLSTESDNG
-1160 DEDDDNGPTLIPV
+1160 DEDDDNGPTLVPV

-1204 DTEEEYTFVN
+1204 DTEEEYTFIN

-1303 MAKCHGPALVVNN
+1303 MAECHGPALLVNN

-1321 EDDFQNITKLAGATN
+1321 EEDFQNITKLAGATK

-1363 SNNLFYIFDPTLTY
+1363 SNNLLYIFDPTLTY

-1388 GKKVCFTSPFISR
+1388 GKKMCFTSRFISR
-1401 SKQLAPYANLFGL
+1401 SKQLAPYANLFGF
-1414 DPRSKYEGTTFRF
+1414 DPRSRYEGTTFRF
-1427 PFRTGVSELSDKMY
+1427 PFRTGISKLSDKMY
-1441 GAEDVIQLREQ
+1441 GAEDVRQLREQ

-1458 KLVLF
+1458 KLILF
-1463 LQNIETITFSQVHRG
+1463 LQKIETITFSQVHRG
-1478 KEEPHET
+1478 EEEPHEM
-1485 MKITK
+1485 MKMTK

-1505 CLVKGSDTTEFWL
+1505 CSVTGSADMTEFWL

-1525 VLEKYSTASVACSLS
+1525 ILEKYSTAFVACSLS

-1561 LSVKTGLPVHVSSNF
+1561 LSVKTGLPLHVSSNF

-1587 SDDSDFTKSD
+1587 SDDSENTKSD
-1597 EVEWNKSLMKGTIC
+1597 KVEWNKSLMEGVIC
-1611 LAYCELLEG
+1611 SAYCELLEG
-1620 LKELQTEMKLSDYA
+1620 LKELQTEKKLSDYD

-1642 GELKIQNPWYLCVK
+1642 GELKIQNPWNFSVK
-1656 AVYGSV
+1656 AIYQSV

-1672 TDRWLALDESK
+1672 TDRWLSLDESK

-1698 IPGAVLDVVNHLE
+1698 IPSAVLDVVNHLQ

-1723 FLAISGCTETEKTFL
+1723 FLAISGSTEMEKTFL
-1738 EHFFANIQDVEAI
+1738 EHFFTNIDNVEAI
-1751 LESRNA
+1751 LDSRNA
-1757 VLLLT
+1757 VLLLA
-1762 LECYATELNSPDKD
+1762 LECYAMELNRPDED
-1776 RYYYLWEF
+1776 RYCYLWEF
-1784 LQENACIP
+1784 LQKNACIP
-1792 CEPDGKLLKAP
+1792 CEPDGNLLKAP
-1803 SELIQPEADFAKL
+1803 SELIHPKADFAKL
-1816 FDVNENVFP
+1816 FDVDENVFP
-1825 LRKFCNKILVDRAM
+1825 LEEFCDKKLVDKAM

-1851 ESLEER
+1851 DQLEER
-1857 ATTIATLYKND
+1857 ATTIVGLYKKD
-1868 ATKALERA
+1868 ELKALERA
-1876 KLIMDSLQKEDK
+1876 NLIMNSLQKERDK
-1888 REEFPIEICLRMS
+1888 FSVEECLRIS
-1901 EIPFLPVKEKPE
+1901 EIPFLPVMEKPE
-1913 DYPLPWKGD
+1913 GYLLPWKGD
-1922 RGKLY
+1922 RDTLY
-1927 PGKEILSLT
+1927 PGNEILSLT
-1936 TTYYDDKANIHLA
+1936 TTYYDDKASIHLA

-1984 CREVIS
+1984 CSEVIS

-2002 EQMIKF
+2002 AQMIKF

-2015 VYEYLEELLG
+2015 VYEYLEKLLG

-2070 PYSLNTCKY
+2070 PSSINTRKN

-2093 DLVGALQSIRNNED
+2093 ELIDALQSIQRDNIG
-2107 TPLSE
+2107 TSLSDD
-2112 NCQMLIKDIV
+2112 CQVLIRDIV
-2122 SVITSREKFQTDLK
+2122 SKITSRPNFQTDLK

-2178 AKRLEVKLCRTAHLA
+2178 AKRLGVKLCRAAHLA
-2193 RYTVPGSG
+2193 RYAVPGSG
-2201 FSIVEFGQ
+2201 FSIEEFGQ

-2241 KATKMHIIVDM
+2241 KATKMHVIVDM
-2252 RRHREDHILS
+2252 RTHSDKHILS
-2262 EEWAK
+2262 DEWGE

-2273 LVWNDSVFTK
+2273 LVWNDSVFTE
-2283 EDLEGIQRL
+2283 EDLKGIQRL

-2337 RYVPHATER
+2337 KYVPQATER
-2346 RPGAMYTSLD
+2346 HPGAMYANLD
-2356 KKFWSS
+2356 DKFWKT
-2362 FDGMKSAYLLDG
+2362 FDGLKSAYLLDG
-2374 VKNRPKQ
+2374 VKNRPEE
-2381 LLNGTLF
+2381 LLNGTLL

-2393 YTLSHVESSEI
+2393 HTLHHVKSSDI
-2404 VRDINQ
+2404 IRDINQ
-2410 SELNRSRVLSGREMS
+2410 SEPIMSRVISGDKMNELLS
-2425 KLLNE
+2425 E

-2442 NNVTELKFSVIRDE
+2442 NNVVELNFSVIKDA
-2456 RGVLSLENSYR
+2456 RGLFHLENSYR
-2467 TELDEWATQNRSELT
+2467 TKLDKCATQNRAELT
-2482 DKIKLFND
+2482 DKIKFYD
-2490 EETRTPFITTYPLT
+2490 EDPFITIYPLT

-2512 REKKEEWL
+2512 GRKEEWL
-2520 IQQGIGNIDKDV
+2520 IQQGIGDVDKGV

-2582 ILHSTR
+2582 ILDSTR

-2593 ATDSEGDN
+2593 ATDSEGDE

-2626 YVAQFK
+2626 YVAQFEGF
-2632 RCTSRKSIEKAVTEY
+2632 TSRKFIEVAVTEY
-2647 YVHFPCTIPNSDS
+2647 YAQFPRTTHGKKHDS

-2668 LTKHVFQ
+2668 LTKNVFQ
-2675 AMFEHNSPILA
+2675 AMSEHNPTILA

-2693 RSSEDKCL
+2693 RSSEDKYL

-2714 SQVYFWKNAR
+2714 SQVYFWKNVR
-2724 KEKEE
+2724 KHTEE
-2729 NVKMKCVLERIGMK
+2729 KMKSILERIGMK
-2743 ITCAPLWVMEHFK
+2743 ITCAPLWVMKHFK
-2756 FVKCDLPVVS
+2756 DVKCELPVIC
-2766 RSSVHKFYVSFY
+2766 RSSVYEFYISF
-2778 NRFISSQYPRD
+2778 NGQFISSRYPRD
-2789 IQDTPFK
+2789 IQETPFK
-2796 CVEDFKLFTGFL
+2796 CVEDFKSLTEFL
-2808 LGAESQPSLTTEL
+2808 MGPESQQSLTAEL
-2821 AFPDKPFGYP
+2821 AFPKKPFGYP

-2846 SKVLRSKYAQL
+2846 NKVLCSKYAQL
-2857 FPKYLERF
+2857 FPKCPERF
-2865 LHKDLIRCHHSSS
+2865 LHNDLIQCHYSSS
-2878 YFVTEFDEDRVQIV
+2878 YFLTEWDKDRVQIV
-2892 KELLQTVLPPE
+2892 KELIQTVLPPE

-2917 KVDIRALWRCFKND
+2917 KIDIRALWRCFKDD

-2960 REQLLP
+2960 KEQLLP
-2966 IIPDSSTREA
+2966 IIPDSSTREEA
-2976 ALMSVIEHQLRG
+2976 AVMSVIEHQLRG

-3001 ESLCPRPSDH
+3001 GSLCPRPSDH
-3011 KAVLKNVYYLHRE
+3011 KAMLKNLYYLHRE

-3032 SQIATSLITY
+3032 SQIATSLLTY
-3042 FKNIHLKKERKCCL
+3042 FKNIHLKKENKCCM

-3063 FETMDGDVTVLEG
+3063 FETMYGGITVLEG
-3076 KRVYMWPN
+3076 KRVYIWPN
-3084 TIGQDGNE
+3084 NIGQDGNE

-3122 ITAEEM
+3122 ITAEET
-3128 YIQFIFPQFF
+3128 YIQFIFPNFF
-3138 KLNKKERYSHV
+3138 KLSKTERYSHV
-3149 RYIRDYLFA
+3149 RHIRNRLFDM
-3158 TNYANRKNDCHARH
+3158 NFVNQENKFSARH
-3172 FVSELVSLPWIGDDG
+3172 FVSELTNLPWIGDDG
-3187 HSLKPVSSFH
+3187 QSLKPVASFYTH
-3197 TDQKEIFPAFLEHF
+3197 QKEVFCTFPEHF
-3211 QLIPKEV
+3211 QLIPRDV
-3218 YQGDKRTWMSFFQ
+3218 YQGEEIKWLLFFQ
-3231 KIGLQQ
+3231 NIGLKQ
-3237 TVTKDT
+3237 TVTKDKFT
-3243 FSALCNDVACGK
+3243 ALCNDVACGK
-3255 LKESTRA
+3255 LKEVTRA
-3262 SSKVLFDYLFTKEEA
+3262 SSKVLLYYLFSKEEA
-3277 KHNGFHSDRN
+3277 KHNGFHSDGN
-3287 FLARVS
+3287 FLAKVS

-3306 EWIHKAPQ
+3306 EWIHKVPQ
-3314 TPNRVIL
+3314 MPNRAIL
-3321 ANDEQVPLCK
+3321 ANNEQVSLCK
-3331 LLGSCVKLCKDLI
+3331 LSGSCVRQYKDLI
-3344 WVVKHVID
+3344 WMVKHVID
-3352 VSEPEEKSLLDGL
+3352 VSELEEKSLLDGL
-3365 GICTEP
+3365 RISTKP
-3371 TVKDVVESVK
+3371 TVKDVVSSVK
-3381 CLAKTR
+3381 CLAETH
-3387 FTNNQLFKEYKDV
+3387 FADPQLFTKYSA
-3400 PLSKPGRR
+3400 PISKPGQK
-3408 KLMDVMTKIFEYL
+3408 KLMDVMAKIFEHL
-3421 EQKKAEPTELIDLPC
+3421 EQHEEKRTNLTELKTLPC
-3436 IPVHALTDER
+3436 IPVHALADE
-3446 GSQYP
+3446 GDSQYP
-3451 VLVQPHCV
+3451 VLVHPKCV
-3459 VFREFE
+3459 VFRPQE
-3465 ETQEFYP
+3465 ETQKFNP
-3472 FIHSV
+3472 FIHSAHRT
-3477 MKLLYRA
+3477 LNRA
-3484 KDFLGLLGVKNSIEL
+3484 VEVLELLGVKNSVVL
-3499 KHMQIVLQSAYEI
+3499 NHMQIVLQSAYEV
-3512 SDGLEMDINTRRVVS
+3512 SEGMELEPNTQRVVS
-3527 SAVKEIFSLLQ
+3527 SAVNEVSSLLERNA
-3538 KNKMEMMQMR
+3538 KERLKMR
-3548 EEVVI
+3548 EVMITEN
-3553 EQLQPLYLSGVD
+3553 LKPLYMSGRD
-3565 KRMHLVDSLVYSAK
+3565 KKMHPVESLVYTSK
-3579 YRPINYNLDETGLFL
+3579 YRHEYNLNGTNLFL
-3594 LWTPK
+3594 LWTPAGISANK
-3599 KLFNIRPKQFCQLL
+3599 FCQLL

-3619 KLLSQLC
+3619 KPLSQLC
-3626 IRKVSTSCKKC
+3626 IKSVSPCCKTC
-3637 ENAPPIVDKV
+3637 ENQPDIVRELEHV
-3647 ETQLRLQN
+3647 LHLQG
-3655 LPQAMSIVI
+3655 LPQAMCKIVEDYTSKADVPPQEIEGI
-3664 KYYASQVSTSPEA
+3664 K
-3677 QEKIIEVFMGH
+3677 KVFTEC
-3688 LEQFFDSIEVK
+3688 LEIFFDTIKVC
-3699 CVDDLKID
+3699 CVENLTID
-3707 VFLKDSDHV
+3707 VFLKDGNIQ
-3716 AIASESEPCFLLWG
+3716 IASESMSSFLSRKQNSFSLFVDS
-3730 KNVYLLY
+3730 NIRHFALY
-3737 IDSKRGA
+3737 A
-3744 HDLSTVQDCIVDEL
+3744 VQDCIINEL
-3758 VSCLKNTE
+3758 LSCLKNTALAKHYLKDIFKE
-3766 FPESEVDQVKTFMKK
+3766 LLSAKSSD
-3781 LFGADSPE
+3781 D
-3789 ELYDMLQEKH
+3789 LYDMLQSNDINIGLLELG
-3799 MSIDELTPTAIYYDH
+3799 IDYDH
-3814 EPNIGDAVPNSLHFR
+3814 KLEVGDIVPESQHFR
-3829 LDHSLNN
+3829 LDMSSQN
-3836 IFYPQEWVAYKPNF
+3836 IFTPQEMVAYQPKD
-3850 EEEIFIYAQVSHAM
+3850 EEKYFYAEVRYVVSLVDSSGH
-3864 NLKDAE
+3864 
-3870 GEPLKPMLV
+3870 PLKPMHL

-3886 KDGREEKKVTSVD
+3886 KDGSEQKRVKAID
-3899 LFKFL
+3899 LFKFIK
-3904 RGEKAQEKA
+3904 GEKAPEETTI
-3913 SAVESESRELV
+3913 VTSESQEIV
-3924 PFQGDPSETAPPPPP
+3924 PFQGDPSDSPPPPA
-3939 PPPPSNS
+3939 PPSDS

-3951 ATARPERTRQ
+3951 ATARPERNRQ

-3968 KEEVRQDLK
+3968 KEEVRQELK
-3977 DIWQLP
+3977 DIWEFS
-3983 KEDQKKALRRLYL
+3983 KEDRKKAIHRLYL

-4003 PYDPEAAEEVFKFMQ
+4003 SHDPESAEEVFKFIQ
-4018 QEIDRL
+4018 QEMDRL
-4024 ERGEGLTTSSSQS
+4024 ERGEGLSTSSAHS
-4037 WRHYERAWSSTARQ
+4037 WRQSERAWNFTARRHQ
-4051 HRHYYDQFQQ
+4051 HFQNQDFGGSRHQQ
-4061 DSAETG
+4061 
-4067 SSRNRRKRNRGR
+4067 RRNRGR
-4079 RGRGGGG
+4079 RGGGGGG
-4086 GGFFNASF
+4086 GGFFNTFF
-4094 TPPKNESEAK
+4094 TPPKKENEAK
-4104 RWVKQAEADYAVLKV
+4104 RWVRQATADYKVLKNV
-4119 LLDEAQANIQL
+4119 LDDARMDTQL
-4130 PCHVCFV
+4130 SYNVCFM

-4153 CGLREQSRRSHNVTP
+4153 CGLREKNRESHNVTP

-4188 LPLEP
+4188 HPLEP
-4193 TYYVDT
+4193 TYYKDT

-4212 EDFSLADAEEAE
+4212 EEFSLTDAEEAE